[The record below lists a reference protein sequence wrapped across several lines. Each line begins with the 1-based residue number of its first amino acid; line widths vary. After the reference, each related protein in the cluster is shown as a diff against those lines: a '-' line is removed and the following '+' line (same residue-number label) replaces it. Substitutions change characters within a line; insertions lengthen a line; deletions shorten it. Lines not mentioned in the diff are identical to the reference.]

1 MATFS
6 DWLKSE
12 LLRLKSFD
20 WQPGPPGGSW
30 NNRSQPDGAMKFG
43 AHYSLEKLAK
53 QYGMTADEIVKA
65 VGQELTGKQFT
76 VERKEDTLTLSWVED
91 GIREWKTEIT
101 LDYSKE
107 NCQVPGKIEWRDEYY
122 QKSRWVQRI
131 IYLDGKERVLKDAGT
146 SDGPGAKIS
155 KETFEKAF
163 AEIKQANAKQEAD
176 AQQVNQDETTTD
188 AVGCQS
194 TISPVFTPPQ

>member
-30 NNRSQPDGAMKFG
+30 NSRSFPDGTMKFSSN
-43 AHYSLEKLAK
+43 YSLEKLARE
-53 QYGMTADEIVKA
+53 YGISVEEIVKA
-65 VGQELTGKQFT
+65 VEQELTGKQFT

-91 GIREWKTEIT
+91 GIKEWKTDIS

-131 IYLDGKERVLKDAGT
+131 IYLDGKERVLKDI
-146 SDGPGAKIS
+146 GPAEPVKIS
-155 KETFEKAF
+155 KETFDKAF
-163 AEIKQANAKQEAD
+163 EEIKQANAKQTGAGEPKP
-176 AQQVNQDETTTD
+176 QGEPEPGNQK
-188 AVGCQS
+188 
-194 TISPVFTPPQ
+194 